1 MEYETNAKAGYFA
14 YHITENNRAK
24 VTAYLGANKE
34 NVSIP
39 EKIIVKRKA
48 YIVDEIGSEAFKN
61 NTTIRSIQLPNTIL
75 IIQARAFEKCTNL
88 EKITLFDSL
97 LAIKHAVFLDC
108 KSLESI

>member
-1 MEYETNAKAGYFA
+1 MILYILFFLTQGLLAQFTDMEYETNAKVGYFA

-48 YIVDEIGSEAFKN
+48 YIVDEIGSEAFK
-61 NTTIRSIQLPNTIL
+61 
-75 IIQARAFEKCTNL
+75 IIQP
-88 EKITLFDSL
+88 S
-97 LAIKHAVFLDC
+97 AVYSCPIPF
-108 KSLESI
+108 